1 MPLLRLKMIQMA
13 DLIKWCKGGWCKGTG
28 NAWDKIIVETP
39 LALHDVAFMGIYL
52 NKGMSSL
59 T

>member
-1 MPLLRLKMIQMA
+1 MIQMA